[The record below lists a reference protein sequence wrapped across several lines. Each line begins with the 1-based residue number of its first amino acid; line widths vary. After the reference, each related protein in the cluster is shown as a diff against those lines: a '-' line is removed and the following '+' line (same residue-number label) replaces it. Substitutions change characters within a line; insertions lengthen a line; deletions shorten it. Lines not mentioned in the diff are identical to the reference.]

1 MSQVELSWAELGEL
15 IWVGRKTLQIL
26 YLTKFEIQEK
36 SIYITTENS
45 TIKTKMYQRDIQ
57 SLDEFTDSATK
68 IKSKKPN

>member
-1 MSQVELSWAELGEL
+1 M
-15 IWVGRKTLQIL
+15 GRKTLQIL